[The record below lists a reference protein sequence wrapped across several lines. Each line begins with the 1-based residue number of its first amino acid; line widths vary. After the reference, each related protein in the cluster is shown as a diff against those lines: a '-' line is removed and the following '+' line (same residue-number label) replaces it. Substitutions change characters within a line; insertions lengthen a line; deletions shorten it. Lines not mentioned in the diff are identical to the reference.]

1 MFSTGVLSLP
11 PLEPKT
17 CQKEDP
23 PGWGGPCNQL
33 ALSLFGLCGD
43 VRCVLQCVA
52 VCCSVLQC
60 VVVWCSVLQRRAHSP
75 VGQSL
80 CDDVRFVLQCVA
92 VCCSVL
98 QCVAVCCSVLQCVAM
113 RLHVRQFALYTHIS
127 LRVYIQKSPTH
138 TQKSPTH
145 TQKSPTH
152 GSLYSKEPYTHNSLR
167 AYKFLPQMRPHI
179 HANASS
185 HPMCHSKCVL
195 TSNVNVGIHMWYTHI
210 QCGYTYVWVSSHPRE
225 CVLTSNVPQKSTYV
239 WVMVCLWCW
248 LRGVG
253 V

>member
-1 MFSTGVLSLP
+1 
-11 PLEPKT
+11 
-17 CQKEDP
+17 
-23 PGWGGPCNQL
+23 
-33 ALSLFGLCGD
+33 
-43 VRCVLQCVA
+43 LQCVA
-52 VCCSVLQC
+52 VCCS
-60 VVVWCSVLQRRAHSP
+60 
-75 VGQSL
+75 
-80 CDDVRFVLQCVA
+80 VLQCVA

-113 RLHVRQFALYTHIS
+113 RLHVRRFALFALYTHIS

-152 GSLYSKEPYTHNSLR
+152 GSLYAKEPYTHNSLR